1 MAKRFITPFAEAG
14 DRATMP
20 DTPTGTD
27 SNYQTG
33 YTPEY
38 EEDPV
43 TNPATAKFVE
53 RDKSNQLYNDITAN
67 IKEWQEHGF
76 PAFITSA
83 NNGGVPFSYNKNSIV
98 TYLGVDYQSKVSGNT
113 DVPPSAKWEVLYM
126 SQAYVFLTEAAMAAS
141 VIPFALNKPLS
152 VQDENNSF
160 SNYIVKSSGDDELGD
175 VLLSTGLWAVKL
187 HKNNSKWDQEGF
199 NASGSVADAPNVIA
213 GHSKNSIVS
222 DTHSCVI
229 GGGGLENRENVIGG
243 LASSVNNPS
252 VSNLNPVPVL
262 GTQSQFCMIGG
273 GYDNVVNGLA
283 NVIPVGQHCLVDIL
297 ADHGTVTGGSVNWIL
312 EGSYNGIYAG
322 TRNTIG
328 LDSGGLSLIAG
339 GGDNVIDGVGSHVFI
354 GAGSFC
360 ESHGAEFS
368 VITGGLQNVLNG
380 CSGSAIT
387 GGNGNEIQLGN
398 STIAGGNGNEIIGAG
413 QGCFIGA
420 GINNKVSGENSVG
433 TGRENETT
441 FNYSQVSGYRAKATR
456 NGERTRSDDYFT
468 EVGDAKSSKIIL
480 KKTVTSASEVVLED
494 VNGGSSFP
502 VKTNRLIGFTVKI
515 IGHRTDVVGDN
526 VMIILQGMAHRAT
539 SGAHT
544 INSLADQIVSVAG
557 SSTWTARFFDSTGS
571 LRVGVTGEAAKT
583 INWMAEV
590 EWLET
595 FGA

>member
-14 DRATMP
+14 DRAAMP
-20 DTPTGTD
+20 DTPVGTD

-33 YTPEY
+33 YPSQY

-43 TNPATAKFVE
+43 VNPSTAKFVE

-67 IKEWQEHGF
+67 IKEWQEHLF

-83 NNGGVPFSYNKNSIV
+83 NNGGVPFSYAKKSIV
-98 TYLGVDYQSKVSGNT
+98 SLSGVDYQSKVSGNT
-113 DVPPSAKWEVLYM
+113 DVPPSAKWEVLYI
-126 SQAYVFLTEAAMAAS
+126 SQAYTFLTLAAMAS
-141 VIPFALNKPLS
+141 SNIPFELNKPLS
-152 VQDENNSF
+152 VQDENNTF

-175 VLLSTGLWAVKL
+175 VLLGTGLWAVKL

-229 GGGGLENRENVIGG
+229 AGGGLENRENAIGY
-243 LASSVNNPS
+243 SVANVNTGT
-252 VSNLNPVPVL
+252 SNLTGGEIL
-262 GTQSQFCMIGG
+262 GTQSQFCLIGG

-283 NVIPVGQHCLVDIL
+283 NVIPVGQHCLIDVP
-297 ADHGTVTGGSVNWIL
+297 ADHGTICGASINSIL
-312 EGSYNGIYAG
+312 DGSYNSIFGG

-328 LDSGGLSLIAG
+328 LLSGGLSYIAG

-557 SSTWTARFFDSTGS
+557 SSTWTARFFDSAGS